1 MNFQWFLQKMI
12 IITRLLLIIKITNKG
27 VINMNIKKIG
37 LTALAGSLVA
47 TSAFAGSMSATGSAS
62 FEVQHNNGSAAN
74 AGKAWSMGNSVTFAG
89 SGELDNGLNIT
100 ASFELD
106 QGAAAGTGPFDSHGL
121 TIGNDTFG
129 TLTFQGHG
137 GAAAQTAIDDMASG
151 DIWDNGFSATGAPTS
166 SSTNNMLAYKLP
178 EMVDGLSVNV
188 SYVPHTAASSQ
199 YASTMDWAVAYTGVE
214 GLTVGYGSGENKA
227 TKGSEAD
234 VSSYYVKYA
243 YGPVTVA
250 FHETEFDSE
259 ATTTTA
265 DIDFTAYS
273 VAYTVT
279 DEISVAYKVADLSTP
294 NASGDADQE
303 VSGVTASYTA
313 GGMTISGKMINAD
326 NVANSTA
333 VTSDQSMWEL
343 SASFAF

>member
-1 MNFQWFLQKMI
+1 
-12 IITRLLLIIKITNKG
+12 
-27 VINMNIKKIG
+27 MNIKKIG

-47 TSAFAGSMSATGSAS
+47 TSAFAGSMSVTGSAS
-62 FEVQHNNGSAAN
+62 FEVQHNNGAAAN

-89 SGELDNGLNIT
+89 AGELDNGLNVT

-106 QGAAAGTGPFDSHGL
+106 QGAEAGTAGAAGKGPFDSHGL

-137 GAAAQTAIDDMASG
+137 GASAQSAVDDMASG
-151 DIWDNGFSATGAPTS
+151 DIWDNGFSATGAPTA

-188 SYVPHTAASSQ
+188 SYVPHSAASSQ
-199 YASTMDWAVAYTGVE
+199 YASTMDWAVAYTGID
-214 GLTVGYGSGENKA
+214 GLTVGYASGENKA

-234 VSSYYVKYA
+234 VSTYYVSYA

-250 FHETEFDSE
+250 FAETEFDSE

-279 DEISVAYKVADLSTP
+279 DEISVAYKVADLSVP
-294 NASGDADQE
+294 NDSTDADQE

-333 VTSDQSMWEL
+333 VTADQSMWEL